1 MKPARACRGAPAQ
14 RALWAIC
21 AVFVGSG
28 GAQAHTRSESH
39 SSWQIAGPVVRL
51 QFTVPDLEA
60 RRLAPGGGDPSNE
73 ALAAYLAA
81 RLGASAQG
89 RECPASEPP
98 RAVASAPQYRR
109 FEFQFRC
116 PGETGMRIHSTAFVD
131 LVATHTNFAQIRD
144 AGGNLVEQLF
154 TQDHPSLDLGGEGAL
169 TRLES
174 AGFLEYVT
182 MGIMHIFTGVDHQA
196 FLLGLVLISRRLRD
210 LVFVVTGFTLGHSLT
225 LALAVTGV
233 IRPHAEYIDALVGL
247 TIALIG
253 AENIIANTRRPL
265 PVALGVGGLLMVMA
279 AGRGLGFGGLPLL
292 IFLGSGLFA
301 ANYLMV
307 SGRLRDA
314 ARLRIV
320 VTLVF
325 GLIHGFG
332 FASNLLE
339 MRPPA
344 GRLAELLVGFNL
356 GVELAQLAFV
366 GAVLL
371 LVLGLGRLRIGLP
384 RRPVTDVAASFLV
397 GLGMYWFVLR
407 SYA

>member
-1 MKPARACRGAPAQ
+1 MKAARACLGAPAQ
-14 RALWAIC
+14 RAVWAIC
-21 AVFVGSG
+21 ALLLGGG

-81 RLGASAQG
+81 RLGVTAQG

-109 FEFQFRC
+109 FEFQLRC

-339 MRPPA
+339 MRLPA

-371 LVLGLGRLRIGLP
+371 LVLGLGRLQIGLP

>member
-1 MKPARACRGAPAQ
+1 
-14 RALWAIC
+14 
-21 AVFVGSG
+21 
-28 GAQAHTRSESH
+28 
-39 SSWQIAGPVVRL
+39 
-51 QFTVPDLEA
+51 
-60 RRLAPGGGDPSNE
+60 
-73 ALAAYLAA
+73 
-81 RLGASAQG
+81 
-89 RECPASEPP
+89 
-98 RAVASAPQYRR
+98 
-109 FEFQFRC
+109 
-116 PGETGMRIHSTAFVD
+116 
-131 LVATHTNFAQIRD
+131 
-144 AGGNLVEQLF
+144 
-154 TQDHPSLDLGGEGAL
+154 
-169 TRLES
+169 
-174 AGFLEYVT
+174 

-253 AENIIANTRRPL
+253 AENIIANTRRPV
-265 PVALGVGGLLMVMA
+265 PVALGVGGLLTIMGV
-279 AGRGLGFGGLPLL
+279 GRWLGYGGLPVL

-301 ANYLMV
+301 ANYLMI

-320 VTLVF
+320 VTVVF

-339 MRPPA
+339 MRLPS
-344 GRLAELLVGFNL
+344 GRLTELLVGFNL

-366 GAVLL
+366 GSV
-371 LVLGLGRLRIGLP
+371 VIVVMGLMKLRMGMP
-384 RRPVTDVAASFLV
+384 RRLVTDVMASFLV